1 MPVLNGKVQLQM
13 LVLQDALTHGFYVG
27 SEIFYLVS
35 LNDHQIVEGTKSH
48 KLCGMIMMHIYKEIS
63 ISYL

>member
-13 LVLQDALTHGFYVG
+13 LVLQDALTHGFYVR

-35 LNDHQIVEGTKSH
+35 LNDHRRAGNSRRNQIAQA
-48 KLCGMIMMHIYKEIS
+48 MWNDYDA
-63 ISYL
+63 YL